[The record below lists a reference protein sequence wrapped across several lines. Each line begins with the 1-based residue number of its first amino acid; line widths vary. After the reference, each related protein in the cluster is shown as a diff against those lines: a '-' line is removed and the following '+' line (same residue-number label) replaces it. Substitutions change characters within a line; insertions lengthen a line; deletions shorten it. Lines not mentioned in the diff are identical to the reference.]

1 MERLYQPFDLDIYD
15 HQGLLFL
22 TIQNLIPS
30 NKFIKHEQNDSNT
43 NKITLLFYKNKVILT
58 GEVPIP
64 HGPSNKSYIEY

>member
-30 NKFIKHEQNDSNT
+30 NKFIQYGHNDSNT
-43 NKITLLFYKNKVILT
+43 NKSTVPFHKNKVILT
-58 GEVPIP
+58 SAVSKPY
-64 HGPSNKSYIEY
+64 GPSNKSYIEY